1 MNENVEKI
9 DEPFRESIRV
19 KTEESKYKKLAII
32 FIICAA
38 VSITLLITFLVL
50 YLIKEKEDNIQEKK
64 EDQEDQEEEEEQEEQ
79 EDETIP
85 EDKWDYKP
93 AGNRLKTRWGMN
105 LDYKNVWKEYPRP
118 QLERKEWM
126 NLNGPWKYIIR
137 NSSDLNPI
145 GPESFDG
152 YILVPFPLESS
163 LSGVMKNLTSSEVI
177 YYEKTVLI
185 PKDWE
190 GKNILINFG
199 AVDWKCEVFINR
211 RRVGEHTGGYSYF
224 YFDITKYL
232 NGRKLIITLRVTDVT
247 DTYYS
252 TWGKYQPVG
261 KQTITP
267 NGIWYT
273 PASGIWQT
281 VWLEPVSP
289 HFFEKIDIN
298 NDYDKK
304 QINLIFKVAN
314 NLKLPVECIIKYND
328 KIIGTGKGNSYQ
340 QISINVSENFYPWS
354 PSMPNLYTIAAVL
367 KSYDGKI
374 LDIITSYTSIRK
386 IESGELE
393 GKKRIFLNGKP
404 LFNLGPLD
412 QGYWPDGIYTP
423 PSEEAMLFDIQKMKD
438 LGFNTL
444 RKHAKTES
452 FRYYYQCDKLG
463 MLVWQDMPSG
473 NVDGSGS
480 WDPWNMDGG
489 NDTIRT
495 QQSKDNYYKEW
506 GDIIEN
512 LKFFQCIIIWTP
524 FNEGWGQFDT
534 ENVVQFT
541 LGKDNLRLINA
552 ASGGNHRRV
561 GNFVDIHTYPG
572 PSCALKYGDLINV
585 IGEFGGLGLEIKNH
599 TWKDENWSYYIVHSK
614 EELTGTYTEYVN
626 TLMNL
631 SKEGIS
637 AAIYTQVTDV
647 EGEINGLMTYDRYD
661 VKIFDS
667 IKEVNKKLIE
677 SLS

>member
-1 MNENVEKI
+1 MDENEERT
-9 DEPFRESIRV
+9 DEPFRDSIRG
-19 KTEESKYKKLAII
+19 KNEETKYKKLAII
-32 FIICAA
+32 FIITAA
-38 VSITLLITFLVL
+38 ISIALFITFFVL
-50 YLIKEKEDNIQEKK
+50 FLLKEKEDNNQGKK
-64 EDQEDQEEEEEQEEQ
+64 EEEKEEEE
-79 EDETIP
+79 ETIP
-85 EDKWDYKP
+85 EDDWDYKP

-118 QLERKEWM
+118 QLERKDWI
-126 NLNGPWKYIIR
+126 NLNGPWKYVIR
-137 NSSDLNPI
+137 NSDDI
-145 GPESFDG
+145 GSIGDDIFDG

-163 LSGVMKNLTSSEVI
+163 LSGVMKNLTNTQVI

-185 PKDWE
+185 PKDWK
-190 GKNILINFG
+190 GKNILLNFG

-211 RRVGEHTGGYSYF
+211 KKVGEHTGGYSYF
-224 YFDITKYL
+224 YFDITKYIKD
-232 NGRKLIITLRVTDVT
+232 RKFVITLRVTDIT
-247 DTYYS
+247 DTFHP

-261 KQTITP
+261 KQTVTP

-281 VWLEPVSP
+281 VWIEPVSP
-289 HFFEKIDIN
+289 HFFDKIDIN
-298 NDYDKK
+298 NDYDNK
-304 QINLIFKVAN
+304 QINLIFKVPN

-328 KIIGTGKGNSYQ
+328 KIIGTGQGNSYQ
-340 QISINVSENFYPWS
+340 QISINVADNFYPWS
-354 PSMPNLYTIAAVL
+354 PSNPNLYIIEAVL
-367 KSYDGKI
+367 KSYDGQI
-374 LDIITSYTSIRK
+374 LDTITSYTAIRK

-423 PSEEAMLFDIQKMKD
+423 PSEEAMLFDIQKMKN

-473 NVDGSGS
+473 NVNTSSGR

-489 NDTIRT
+489 KDTQRT
-495 QQSKDNYYKEW
+495 QKSKDNYYQEW
-506 GDIIEN
+506 GEIIEN
-512 LKFFQCIIIWTP
+512 LKFFQCIIVWTP
-524 FNEGWGQFDT
+524 FNEAWGQFET
-534 ENVVQFT
+534 EAVVEFT
-541 LGKDNLRLINA
+541 LKNDNLRLINA
-552 ASGGNHRRV
+552 ASGGNHRPV
-561 GNFVDIHTYPG
+561 GNFLDLHTYPG
-572 PSCALKYGDLINV
+572 PSYALKYDGLINV

-599 TWKDENWSYYIVHSK
+599 TWKDENWSYYIVNSK
-614 EELTGTYTEYVN
+614 EELTGNYTNFIN
-626 TLMNL
+626 TLMDL

-637 AAIYTQVTDV
+637 SAIYTQVTDV

-667 IKEVNKKLIE
+667 IKEINKKLIE

>member
-64 EDQEDQEEEEEQEEQ
+64 EDQEEQEEQ

-126 NLNGPWKYIIR
+126 NLNGPWKYVIR

-145 GPESFDG
+145 DPESFDE

-163 LSGVMKNLTSSEVI
+163 LSGVMKNLTSNEVI

-247 DTYYS
+247 DTNYS
-252 TWGKYQPVG
+252 YQPVG

-314 NLKLPVECIIKYND
+314 NLKLPVECIIKYNN

-354 PSMPNLYTIAAVL
+354 PSMPNLYTIVAVL

-473 NVDGSGS
+473 NVNGSGS

-572 PSCALKYGDLINV
+572 PSYALKYGDLINV

-614 EELTGTYTEYVN
+614 EELTGNYTEYVN

>member
-64 EDQEDQEEEEEQEEQ
+64 EDQEEQEEQ

-126 NLNGPWKYIIR
+126 NLNGPWKYVIR

-163 LSGVMKNLTSSEVI
+163 LSGVMKNLTSNEVI

-281 VWLEPVSP
+281 VWIEPVSP

-572 PSCALKYGDLINV
+572 PSYALKYGDLINV

-614 EELTGTYTEYVN
+614 EELTGNYTEYVN

>member
-64 EDQEDQEEEEEQEEQ
+64 EDQEEQEEQ

-126 NLNGPWKYIIR
+126 NLNGPWKYVIR

-163 LSGVMKNLTSSEVI
+163 LSGVMKNLTSNEVI

-572 PSCALKYGDLINV
+572 PSYALKYGDLINV

-614 EELTGTYTEYVN
+614 EELTGNYTEYVN